1 MTRVQAP
8 LSEGVGY
15 TFPSRNPA
23 HSDPEWFQCDLD
35 DQWEDPDTEP
45 ADPLPTERHRT
56 VPGFPAG
63 GN

>member
-1 MTRVQAP
+1 
-8 LSEGVGY
+8 VGY
-15 TFPSRNPA
+15 TFPQRNPA
-23 HSDPEWFQCDLD
+23 HSDPEWFQRDLD